1 MVTHTSITFI
11 CSVAESNA
19 ANCWARP
26 TKEATSPQLQFR
38 QKLAQQM
45 LMNRINDDGVRRQS
59 PLRVR
64 KRGRDDRVLDHGLVA
79 RPNFTGGW
87 SNSLKTWTS
96 VNTMYAKTKCAT
108 CKTKVRT
115 YCKCDKKVCM
125 CSVCYGDHMVAV
137 HNTN

>member
-1 MVTHTSITFI
+1 
-11 CSVAESNA
+11 VAESNA
-19 ANCWARP
+19 ANCRARA

-87 SNSLKTWTS
+87 SNSVLSHLDQSDDDNVELKIKMK
-96 VNTMYAKTKCAT
+96 VNSNC
-108 CKTKVRT
+108 RL
-115 YCKCDKKVCM
+115 
-125 CSVCYGDHMVAV
+125 
-137 HNTN
+137 